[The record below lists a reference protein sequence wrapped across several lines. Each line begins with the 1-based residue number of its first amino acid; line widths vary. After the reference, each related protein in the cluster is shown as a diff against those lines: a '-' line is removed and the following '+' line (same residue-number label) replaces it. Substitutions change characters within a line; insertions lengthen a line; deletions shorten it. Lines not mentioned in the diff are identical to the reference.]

1 MKQTSKTE
9 RVFEKSSGFSDFA
22 KIFFLFVP

>member
-1 MKQTSKTE
+1 MKQTSKNE
-9 RVFEKSSGFSDFA
+9 RMLEKSSGFSNFS